1 MVVGLLAKE
10 INITNNTNNINSNF
24 ATDLNNSPS
33 NKEAAENVVF
43 TTKINLLLLIY
54 LMLLML
60 LLYKIDKSKN

>member
-24 ATDLNNSPS
+24 ATDLNSSPS

-43 TTKINLLLLIY
+43 TTKINLLLLIC